1 MGIKSAID
9 DLANAVGRVPE
20 ALPKADPSPATL
32 GTDPTE
38 RAAITTQEMVDLTLP
53 KSLRD
58 WLTRPLASLGFTI
71 ETKKVQRQ
79 FSPERSYD
87 VIKNLAGDRSILQF
101 PKAILEHG
109 TNWESVG
116 SVITALPIRDQPLLV
131 VSEKVDLINIGYSV
145 ASRVWQQD
153 FHLEWIFLPW
163 GHLEQIKVLP
173 ETDQV
178 AVLTDLLKLET
189 LRAEA
194 LKLPISQITPA
205 EIMDLTNIVST
216 LRQYTD
222 KGITGWRLLMEQ
234 AELEPLIVKF
244 DFKGDPETV
253 AYKLIS
259 DLRVYAP
266 LPTHPEDQVLGLLL
280 CHVLTI
286 KDLNQDSADK
296 IKTILKTYKLAPSRG
311 DL

>member
-1 MGIKSAID
+1 MGLKSAID
-9 DLANAVGRVPE
+9 DLANAAGRVSE
-20 ALPKADPSPATL
+20 ALPRADPSPATL

-38 RAAITTQEMVDLTLP
+38 KGASTTQEMVDLTLP

-58 WLTRPLASLGFTI
+58 WLTRPLTSLGFTI

-101 PKAILEHG
+101 PKAILELG

-145 ASRVWQQD
+145 ASRVWYQD
-153 FHLEWIFLPW
+153 FRLEWIFLPW
-163 GHLEQIKVLP
+163 GHLEQIKQMP

-189 LRAEA
+189 LRADA
-194 LKLPISQITPA
+194 LKLPISQITA
-205 EIMDLTNIVST
+205 GDILALTKIVSA
-216 LRQYTD
+216 LKQYTD

-234 AELEPLIVKF
+234 AQLEPLVGKF
-244 DFKGDPETV
+244 EFQGDPESV
-253 AYKLIS
+253 AFKLIS
-259 DLRVYAP
+259 DLKVYAP
-266 LPTHPEDQVLGLLL
+266 LPSHPQDQVLGLLL
-280 CHVLTI
+280 CHVLTVGEL
-286 KDLNQDSADK
+286 KPDDATT
-296 IKTILKTYKLAPSRG
+296 IKTILTTYKLAPTRG
-311 DL
+311 Y

>member
-1 MGIKSAID
+1 
-9 DLANAVGRVPE
+9 
-20 ALPKADPSPATL
+20 
-32 GTDPTE
+32 
-38 RAAITTQEMVDLTLP
+38 
-53 KSLRD
+53 
-58 WLTRPLASLGFTI
+58 
-71 ETKKVQRQ
+71 
-79 FSPERSYD
+79 
-87 VIKNLAGDRSILQF
+87 VIRNLAGHRSILQF

-153 FHLEWIFLPW
+153 FHLEWIFLQW
-163 GHLEQIKVLP
+163 GHLEQVKAMP

-189 LRAEA
+189 LRADA

-216 LRQYTD
+216 LKQYTD
-222 KGITGWRLLMEQ
+222 QGKRGWRLLMEQ
-234 AELEPLIVKF
+234 AELEPLIIKF
-244 DFKGDPETV
+244 EFEGDPETV
-253 AYKLIS
+253 AFKLIS
-259 DLRVYAP
+259 DLRLYAP

-280 CHVLTI
+280 CHVLTMGEL
-286 KDLNQDSADK
+286 KPDDATK
-296 IKTILKTYKLAPSRG
+296 IKTILTTYRLAPTRG
-311 DL
+311 Y